1 MFRNKMRHFVPILLI
16 ASITLGIL
24 AAGAIGAIFRPRSAS
39 ADAVTDNIGDAKVKE
54 EDLQSYYEVMDMLEN
69 ELAKN
74 NTTALDQL
82 DNQLS
87 RYETMLSNGE
97 YNDMETMQS
106 LIATTED
113 LIAKYEEYDRSK
125 MMRAK
130 THPTYTPMIAGAI
143 AVFEKKGYYLSSELL
158 TAAKDNDVCD
168 KLYKIQ
174 HTNII
179 KMGTKFKEI
188 SSGTSVSGSST
199 FHKTSE
205 RTDQDLYYSIKTFDY
220 VKRMPNS
227 RAVTITDRYDFGPNE
242 EQNGDSLEDKVVE
255 KFYEAQA
262 AGALVPFKI
271 KETLEPITEVSLKPN
286 YSYKETF
293 DLYKNEKRN
302 FSLSLYNCNKLTV
315 TIDNAKKSTNLYA
328 TSILWENVR
337 FAVAN
342 FTTKKLKF
350 TTSDA
355 QSNSDIA
362 PFPIFIEVM
371 NTLATSTNTVTITII
386 CE

>member
-130 THPTYTPMIAGAI
+130 THPTYTPMISLANAY
-143 AVFEKKGYYLSSELL
+143 FESQDYYLSSELL
-158 TAAKDNDVCD
+158 LAAKNNDEYG

-174 HTNII
+174 RTDII
-179 KMGTKFKEI
+179 KAGKVFEKLAF
-188 SSGTSVSGSST
+188 GTSISGESKFITSGST
-199 FHKTSE
+199 I
-205 RTDQDLYYSIKTFDY
+205 DDDLYFSIREFSYTKN
-220 VKRMPNS
+220 MPNS
-227 RAVTITDRYDFGPNE
+227 RAVTIIDTYDF
-242 EQNGDSLEDKVVE
+242 DKPKQTETTLDKILDLFHKAEV
-255 KFYEAQA
+255 

-271 KETLEPITEVSLKPN
+271 KQTVELTTDVSLKPN
-286 YSYKETF
+286 YSYK
-293 DLYKNEKRN
+293 
-302 FSLSLYNCNKLTV
+302 
-315 TIDNAKKSTNLYA
+315 
-328 TSILWENVR
+328 
-337 FAVAN
+337 
-342 FTTKKLKF
+342 
-350 TTSDA
+350 
-355 QSNSDIA
+355 
-362 PFPIFIEVM
+362 
-371 NTLATSTNTVTITII
+371 
-386 CE
+386 

>member
-130 THPTYTPMIAGAI
+130 THPTYTPMISLANAY
-143 AVFEKKGYYLSSELL
+143 FESQDYYLSSELL
-158 TAAKDNDVCD
+158 LAAKNND
-168 KLYKIQ
+168 
-174 HTNII
+174 
-179 KMGTKFKEI
+179 E
-188 SSGTSVSGSST
+188 
-199 FHKTSE
+199 
-205 RTDQDLYYSIKTFDY
+205 Y
-220 VKRMPNS
+220 VK
-227 RAVTITDRYDFGPNE
+227 
-242 EQNGDSLEDKVVE
+242 
-255 KFYEAQA
+255 FY
-262 AGALVPFKI
+262 
-271 KETLEPITEVSLKPN
+271 
-286 YSYKETF
+286 
-293 DLYKNEKRN
+293 
-302 FSLSLYNCNKLTV
+302 
-315 TIDNAKKSTNLYA
+315 
-328 TSILWENVR
+328 
-337 FAVAN
+337 
-342 FTTKKLKF
+342 
-350 TTSDA
+350 
-355 QSNSDIA
+355 
-362 PFPIFIEVM
+362 
-371 NTLATSTNTVTITII
+371 
-386 CE
+386 